1 MSSFEILNFLVI
13 FGLII
18 AALCVFFL
26 DDILQCIIA
35 MAVLGTFLALEFLLL
50 KAPDVAIAEAA
61 VGAILTP
68 VIFIITLN
76 KVKSKKVKGGR
87 KVQKKITYIILFL
100 LLALFS
106 FIGVKMNANQEELGK
121 ASKIILNET
130 ISKTGAINSVTAT
143 VFDFRGYDTLGEAIV
158 LFTAICGVATVL
170 RVEKKVKE
178 EK

>member
-68 VIFIITLN
+68 VIFIIN
-76 KVKSKKVKGGR
+76 KVKSKKVKEGE
-87 KVQKKITYIILFL
+87 KCKK
-100 LLALFS
+100 
-106 FIGVKMNANQEELGK
+106 K
-121 ASKIILNET
+121 
-130 ISKTGAINSVTAT
+130 
-143 VFDFRGYDTLGEAIV
+143 
-158 LFTAICGVATVL
+158 
-170 RVEKKVKE
+170 
-178 EK
+178 

>member
-35 MAVLGTFLALEFLLL
+35 MAVLGTFLALE
-50 KAPDVAIAEAA
+50 VAIAEAA

-76 KVKSKKVKGGR
+76 KVKSKKVKEGE
-87 KVQKKITYIILFL
+87 KCKK
-100 LLALFS
+100 
-106 FIGVKMNANQEELGK
+106 K
-121 ASKIILNET
+121 
-130 ISKTGAINSVTAT
+130 
-143 VFDFRGYDTLGEAIV
+143 
-158 LFTAICGVATVL
+158 
-170 RVEKKVKE
+170 
-178 EK
+178 